1 MKYLIRNVWIGNSS
15 DNMYGGGT
23 WRDWADA
30 DNKNTPD
37 INKARVYDD
46 AQGYPVVPGQ
56 PAPAPAEGRVDLEA
70 QMARIDAKIA
80 SLTDS

>member
-46 AQGYPVVPGQ
+46 AQGGRSQRQAAHPQPGNL
-56 PAPAPAEGRVDLEA
+56 G
-70 QMARIDAKIA
+70 
-80 SLTDS
+80 T